1 MGKQLS
7 EMSIEELWHLFP
19 IYLTEHKN
27 YWNDWFYD
35 EEKQLKQILP
45 MSQIVRISHI
55 GSTAID
61 NISAKPIIDILVEMA
76 NDIDFQNV
84 KSILIAN
91 EYICMAE
98 EKDRMSFN
106 KGYTPEGFAQKVF
119 HLHLRRIGDND
130 ELYFRDFL
138 RVNPIVAQN
147 YEKLKLDMWKQYEFN
162 RDAYTESKTDFIKKY
177 TQMAKELY
185 NGRYDCKEK

>member
-7 EMSIEELWHLFP
+7 EMRLEELWHLFP
-19 IYLTEHKN
+19 IYLTEHKH

-35 EEKQLKQILP
+35 EEKQLKQILS

-55 GSTAID
+55 GSTAI
-61 NISAKPIIDILVEMA
+61 NSIRAKPIIDILVEMV
-76 NDIDFQNV
+76 NDIDFQNI
-84 KSILIAN
+84 KCILIAN

-98 EKDRMSFN
+98 DKDRISFN
-106 KGYTPEGFAQKVF
+106 KGYTPDGFAQKVF

-138 RVNPIVAQN
+138 KSNPLVAQK

-177 TQMAKELY
+177 TQKAKVLY
-185 NGRYDCKEK
+185 NGRYDYKEK